1 MACELTK
8 RFRKPRSRKAL
19 RRSEALLAQAE
30 KLANVGSWELDVET
44 NTLRWSAQFFR
55 MLGLLP
61 RRSPILQGFGSDLI
75 HPDDR
80 DRALR
85 DAEAVTR
92 DGTPMDNE
100 IRFVTSHRGVRV
112 FHSRAIA
119 IRDGDGR
126 IVRVRGMSQDV
137 TEQREA
143 EEKLRE
149 REALLAQSE
158 QVASLGSYQ
167 YDFETHKASL
177 SPNLRRMLGLGPDQK
192 WSFDWFRAHLHPD
205 DRDRVHAIVKRAIE
219 ERTPF
224 EYVTRYLP
232 PDGGMRVLHVRGVPI
247 CDFAGRLL
255 RRVGVAND
263 ITDRHEAE
271 EKLHER
277 EALLANAEHVANFG
291 FWLYDVATRKM
302 TMSRQMREMYGL
314 KDGEEWTSASCWE
327 RVHADDRPRVREMM
341 ARAADAEKPFE
352 FMMRFTPKGRS
363 LRYVY
368 VRGAPVTDSSGRV
381 VRRAGV
387 VQDVTEPHEA
397 EEKLRERSAMIEYA
411 EKVAKLGSWRYDYA
425 TDSFTLSPNMR
436 RILGIG
442 PDDPWTSE
450 LYWSRVHPI
459 DRAKAQAIFERA
471 TLERKPF
478 EFVARFAPMNG
489 GMAHLRTRGITF
501 CDASGKLTDRVGVV
515 QDITEQYEVE
525 MKMREREDLLTQA
538 EQIANLGSWKYEFET
553 DRLTLSPQLRQIL
566 GLGPDDEPTNEVFW
580 SRVHPSDRAR
590 VRDLLDRSTQE
601 RKPFECVT
609 RFVPPEGE
617 VRHVRVRAVPVVD
630 ADGKLLRRVGVGQD
644 ITDQIDAEVQLR
656 GLSQQLMRAQ
666 DDERRHIARE
676 LHETAGQSLAAL
688 KMTLGRLRD
697 SMQDADDLAHALLKS
712 AGELADAAVREVRT
726 VSYLMHPPM
735 LDEAG
740 LAPALRWYA
749 RGFAERSGIRVTTEI
764 PEKLPRQSQEI
775 ETTIFRIVQEAL
787 TNVHRYSRSSTA
799 LIRVYCKNGD
809 ICAEVRDEGRGI
821 GFPIRTLRSAESLG
835 VGIAGMR
842 ERVAQLKGV
851 F

>member
-1 MACELTK
+1 MASELTK

-30 KLANVGSWELDVET
+30 ELANVGSWEQDVET
-44 NTLRWSAQFFR
+44 NTLRWSAQLFR

-61 RRSPILQGFGSDLI
+61 RKSSIALAFGTEII

-80 DRALR
+80 ERALR

-100 IRFVTSHRGVRV
+100 LRFVTAHRCVRV
-112 FHSRAIA
+112 FHSRAVA
-119 IRDGDGR
+119 IRDGSGR

-137 TEQREA
+137 TEQRGA
-143 EEKLRE
+143 EEKLR
-149 REALLAQSE
+149 
-158 QVASLGSYQ
+158 
-167 YDFETHKASL
+167 
-177 SPNLRRMLGLGPDQK
+177 
-192 WSFDWFRAHLHPD
+192 
-205 DRDRVHAIVKRAIE
+205 
-219 ERTPF
+219 
-224 EYVTRYLP
+224 
-232 PDGGMRVLHVRGVPI
+232 
-247 CDFAGRLL
+247 
-255 RRVGVAND
+255 
-263 ITDRHEAE
+263 
-271 EKLHER
+271 ER

-302 TMSRQMREMYGL
+302 TMSPQMREMYGL

-341 ARAADAEKPFE
+341 ARAAEAEKPFE
-352 FMMRFTPKGRS
+352 FVMRFTPKGRS

-368 VRGAPVTDSSGRV
+368 VRGAPVTDTSGRV

-387 VQDVTEPHEA
+387 VQDVTERHEA

-442 PDDPWTSE
+442 PDDSWSSE
-450 LYWSRVHPI
+450 LYWSRVHPV
-459 DRAKAQAIFERA
+459 DRAEAQAVYERA

-489 GMAHLRTRGITF
+489 GMSQLCTRGITF
-501 CDASGKLTDRVGVV
+501 CDASGKLTYRVGVV
-515 QDITEQYEVE
+515 QDITQQYEVE
-525 MKMREREDLLTQA
+525 MKMRERDALLTQA
-538 EQIANLGSWKYEFET
+538 EQIANVGSWQYEFET

-566 GLGPDDEPTNEVFW
+566 GLGPDDEPTNEVLW
-580 SRVHPSDRAR
+580 SRVHPSDREK
-590 VRDLLDRSTQE
+590 VRDIVDRGTRE
-601 RKPFECVT
+601 KKGFEFVT
-609 RFVPPEGE
+609 RFVSTEGH
-617 VRHVRVRAVPVVD
+617 VRHVHVRAVPVVD
-630 ADGKLLRRVGVGQD
+630 ADGKLVRRVGVGQD
-644 ITDQIDAEVQLR
+644 ITDQVDAEVELR

-666 DDERRHIARE
+666 DEERRHIARE

-697 SMQDADDLAHALLKS
+697 AMKDSDDLAHALLKS
-712 AGELADAAVREVRT
+712 AGELADSAVREVRT

-799 LIRVYCKNGD
+799 LIRVSCKNGD

-821 GFPIRTLRSAESLG
+821 GFPIRTLGRAESLG

-842 ERVAQLKGV
+842 ERVAQLRGV
-851 F
+851 FELQSEEGKGTSVCVTLPTTGAGSRFRPKGQPEGKAKSHGA